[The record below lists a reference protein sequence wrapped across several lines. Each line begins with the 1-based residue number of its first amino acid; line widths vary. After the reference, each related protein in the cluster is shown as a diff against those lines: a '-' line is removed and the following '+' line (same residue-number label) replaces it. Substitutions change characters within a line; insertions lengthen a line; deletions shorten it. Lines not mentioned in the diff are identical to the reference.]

1 MWRIQELHPGFFL
14 WRSKA
19 ACEVRCCIV
28 WKMSSHSRPT
38 FVDPLSRTSL
48 RVAPQFNGIELSCAT
63 AFSVRWQ
70 GSDYLVTNWHIVSG
84 RNADT
89 NKCLDKNAAIPNT
102 MAVRFHTKGQL
113 GHWTTI
119 DIPLIGSDDEALW
132 LEHPLGRKID
142 VAAIK
147 IPPEAAS
154 RVSLFPLDIGLAS
167 VDMVAMPAMPVSVI
181 GYPLGLSAGKCWPI
195 WKTGHIASDPDID
208 FEPGRPAFLIDATTR
223 SGMSGSPV
231 VMRLDSYLKSDG
243 SQVFAGGIT
252 TKFMGIYA
260 GRIHDESEIG
270 RVWRPF
276 VLSEL
281 FEGRLIFNQETRRI
295 APSRLAPC
303 PCGNHSKFKDCC
315 GRLHN

>member
-1 MWRIQELHPGFFL
+1 
-14 WRSKA
+14 
-19 ACEVRCCIV
+19 
-28 WKMSSHSRPT
+28 MSGHLRPT
-38 FVDPLSRTSL
+38 FVDPLSGTSL
-48 RVAPQFNGIELSCAT
+48 RVALQFNGIELSFAT

-70 GSDYLVTNWHIVSG
+70 GSDYLVTNWHVVSG
-84 RNADT
+84 RDADT

-102 MAVRFHTKGQL
+102 MAVRFHAKGQL
-113 GHWTTI
+113 GQWTTI
-119 DIPLIGSDDEALW
+119 DIPLIGSDGEALW

-147 IPPEAAS
+147 IPPEVAS

-181 GYPLGLSAGKCWPI
+181 GYPLGLSAGKYWPI

-243 SQVFAGGIT
+243 SQVLAGRIK

-260 GRIHDESEIG
+260 GRIHDASEIG

-281 FEGRLIFNQETRRI
+281 FEGRLFFNQETRRI
-295 APSRLAPC
+295 APTRLAPC
-303 PCGNHSKFKDCC
+303 PCGKHSKFKDCC
-315 GRLHN
+315 GRLQS